1 MSWVSY
7 EMRKMNSSFRGPS
20 EAREPGSHN
29 PSCQDSGWS
38 SHTPR
43 CWGYG
48 FPARRFAA
56 TGKDGRMGQPN
67 SLLRP
72 IVLATVSLLSATAA
86 HAQEQTV
93 RVGQVRSLASL
104 ATMVAVEK
112 GYFRAAGIKV
122 VIDDLDT
129 STDSL
134 AVVAQ
139 NRVQIVEGG
148 LSAAYFNAVEKN
160 FPVTVVVDRAS
171 SPLNHKLLV
180 RADLKDRIKT
190 FSDLKGRSLAS
201 NSRGSITNY
210 EIGRMLEKAGFGFK
224 DVDLKFIPF
233 PQVAIAFAN
242 KAIDAAFLIPPYA
255 SQFAEKG
262 LGFEFADPDD
272 FVTPHPLTIAVNFI
286 NTDWAAKNDELVK
299 AYYLAYMRG
308 VRDYCQAYHGGPNR
322 AELIDIAVRTGTE
335 KRPEMLHNYPW
346 PARNADGRINTASML
361 DIQSF
366 FVKEGLSLANFPAAR
381 LVTSA
386 YHYSCLF

>member
-1 MSWVSY
+1 MSVFARNLVVSV
-7 EMRKMNSSFRGPS
+7 
-20 EAREPGSHN
+20 A
-29 PSCQDSGWS
+29 
-38 SHTPR
+38 
-43 CWGYG
+43 
-48 FPARRFAA
+48 
-56 TGKDGRMGQPN
+56 
-67 SLLRP
+67 
-72 IVLATVSLLSATAA
+72 IVCSAIAA

-122 VIDDLDT
+122 AIDDLDT

-139 NRVQIVEGG
+139 NRYQIVEGG
-148 LSAAYFNAVEKN
+148 LSAAYFNAIEKN
-160 FPVTVVVDRAS
+160 FPVTIVVDRAS
-171 SPLNHKLLV
+171 SPLHHKLLV
-180 RADLKDRIKT
+180 RADLKDRIK
-190 FSDLKGRSLAS
+190 DVAHLKGRALAS

-210 EIGRMLEKAGFGFK
+210 EIGKMLEKARLGFK

-233 PQVAIAFAN
+233 TQVAIAFAN
-242 KAIDAAFLIPPYA
+242 KAVDAAFLIPPYS
-255 SQFAEKG
+255 SQIVEQN

-272 FVTPHPLTIAVNFI
+272 FITPHPMTIAVNFI
-286 NTDWAAKNDELVK
+286 NTDWAAKNQELVK
-299 AYYLAYMRG
+299 NYYVAYMRG

-335 KRPEMLHNYPW
+335 KRPEMLHKYPW
-346 PARNADGRINTASML
+346 PARNPDGRINTDSML

-366 FVKEGLSLANFPAAR
+366 FVKEGLSLSNFPAGR

-386 YHYSCLF
+386 YVDHANQTLGPFVLANKASLLAGCR

>member
-1 MSWVSY
+1 MSW
-7 EMRKMNSSFRGPS
+7 R
-20 EAREPGSHN
+20 SHN
-29 PSCQDSGWS
+29 V
-38 SHTPR
+38 
-43 CWGYG
+43 
-48 FPARRFAA
+48 
-56 TGKDGRMGQPN
+56 
-67 SLLRP
+67 
-72 IVLATVSLLSATAA
+72 VLATAGVLSTLTA

-139 NRVQIVEGG
+139 NRYQIVEGG
-148 LSAAYFNAVEKN
+148 MSAAYFNAVEKN
-160 FPVTVVVDRAS
+160 FPVTIVVDRAS
-171 SPLNHKLLV
+171 SPLGHKLLV
-180 RADLKDRIKT
+180 RADLKDRIK
-190 FSDLKGRSLAS
+190 DIAQLRGRPLAS

-210 EIGRMLEKAGFGFK
+210 EFGKILEMAGLTLK

-242 KAIDAAFLIPPYA
+242 KAVDAAFLIPPYA

-262 LGFEFADPDD
+262 LAFEFADPDD
-272 FVTPHPLTIAVNFI
+272 FVTPRPMTIAVNFI
-286 NTDWAAKNDELVK
+286 NTDWAAQNQELVK
-299 AYYLAYMRG
+299 AYYVAYMRG
-308 VRDYCQAYHGGPNR
+308 VRDYCQAYHNGPNR

-335 KRPEMLHNYPW
+335 KRPEMLHQYAW
-346 PARNADGRINTASML
+346 PARNADGRINVASML
-361 DIQSF
+361 DIQNF
-366 FVKEGLSLANFPAAR
+366 FVKESLSLTRFPAER

-386 YHYSCLF
+386 YVDNANQKLGPFVLANKDSKLAGCR

>member
-1 MSWVSY
+1 ML
-7 EMRKMNSSFRGPS
+7 KPS
-20 EAREPGSHN
+20 LFVCCVILCGA
-29 PSCQDSGWS
+29 
-38 SHTPR
+38 
-43 CWGYG
+43 
-48 FPARRFAA
+48 
-56 TGKDGRMGQPN
+56 
-67 SLLRP
+67 L
-72 IVLATVSLLSATAA
+72 AA
-86 HAQEQTV
+86 HAEEQTV

-112 GYFRAAGIKV
+112 GYFREAGIKV

-139 NRVQIVEGG
+139 NRYQVVEGG

-160 FPVTVVVDRAS
+160 FPVTIVVDRAS
-171 SPLNHKLLV
+171 SPLGHKLLV
-180 RADLKDRIKT
+180 RADLKDRIK
-190 FSDLKGRSLAS
+190 DIAQLKGRPLAS

-210 EIGRMLEKAGFGFK
+210 EIGKILEKSGLGFK

-242 KAIDAAFLIPPYA
+242 KAVDAAFLIPPYS
-255 SQFAEKG
+255 SQIAEKG
-262 LGFEFADPDD
+262 LGFDFADPDD
-272 FVTPHPLTIAVNFI
+272 FVTPHPMTIAVNFI
-286 NTDWAAKNDELVK
+286 NTDWATKNDELVK
-299 AYYLAYMRG
+299 SYYVAYMRG

-335 KRPEMLHNYPW
+335 KRPEMLHQYAW
-346 PARNADGRINTASML
+346 PARNADGRINVASML

-381 LVTSA
+381 LITGA
-386 YHYSCLF
+386 YVDNANQKLGPFVLANQVSKLAGCR